1 MNVINHGYR
10 LCTNARE
17 HNHKAMKLLIEKIK
31 LAIEKRFGISQH
43 KKTHASWVAKGYRKE
58 PQVTFILQSH
68 DKSLQI
74 CHVLPK
80 LRQYEDAEIVVID
93 DGSKKEHT
101 QRLAAALTGAN
112 EFLLRAND
120 LFENVTYDKAIRLA
134 NGRYIALMQDDDDF
148 DGIGWVEKAVGLFEQ
163 HPKMA
168 VLGGLGGLD
177 IAFEHDRQWAHG
189 GRSMATGDFAFVT
202 AVNRAPMWIN
212 RKLFMQHLKHI
223 DYRFAPFQF
232 DDYELCARTWLSGL
246 QVGWYDAGF
255 RSLTAGG
262 MRLWNNAFT
271 KEQTER
277 NGRLLYQLYAD
288 KQDELRRL
296 VNSATS

>member
-1 MNVINHGYR
+1 
-10 LCTNARE
+10 
-17 HNHKAMKLLIEKIK
+17 MKLLLEKIK
-31 LAIEKRFGISQH
+31 LALLKRSGASQQ
-43 KKTHASWVAKGYRKE
+43 KKNHASWVAKGYRKE
-58 PQVTFILQSH
+58 PRVTFVLQSH

-80 LRQYEDAEIVVID
+80 LRQYEDAEIIVID

-101 QRLAAALTGAN
+101 QRLAEALTGAN

-148 DGIGWVEKAVGLFEQ
+148 DGIEWVEKAVELFEQ

-168 VLGGLGGLD
+168 ILGGLGGLD
-177 IAFEHDRQWAHG
+177 IAFEADKQWAHG
-189 GRSMATGDFAFVT
+189 GASQTEGDFCFVT

-212 RKLFMQHLKHI
+212 RELFMQHLHHL
-223 DYRFAPFQF
+223 DFRFAPFQF
-232 DDYELCARTWLSGL
+232 DDYELCARTWLTGL
-246 QVGWYDAGF
+246 QVGWYDAKF

-271 KEQTER
+271 QEQSER
-277 NGRLLYQLYAD
+277 NGKLLYELYAD
-288 KQDELRRL
+288 KQEEIRRL
-296 VNSATS
+296 VAESRK

>member
-1 MNVINHGYR
+1 
-10 LCTNARE
+10 
-17 HNHKAMKLLIEKIK
+17 MKLLIEKIK
-31 LAIEKRFGISQH
+31 LALQKRSGKVQ
-43 KKTHASWVAKGYRKE
+43 KKKDHASWVAKGYRKA
-58 PQVTFILQSH
+58 PKVTFVLQSH

-80 LRQYEDAEIVVID
+80 LRQYEDAEIIVID

-101 QRLAAALTGAN
+101 ERLASALTGAN

-120 LFENVTYDKAIRLA
+120 LFENVTYDKAIRMA

-148 DGIGWVEKAVGLFEQ
+148 DGIGWVEKAVRLFEQ

-168 VLGGLGGLD
+168 ILGGLGGLD
-177 IAFEHDRQWAHG
+177 IAFEADKLWAHG
-189 GRSMATGDFAFVT
+189 GASQTQGDFCFVT
-202 AVNRAPMWIN
+202 AVNRAPMWIH
-212 RKLFMQHLKHI
+212 RELFMQHLHHI
-223 DYRFAPFQF
+223 NFRFAPFQF

-246 QVGWYDAGF
+246 QVGWYDAHF

-271 KEQTER
+271 TEQSER
-277 NGRLLYQLYAD
+277 NGKLLYELYAD
-288 KQDELRRL
+288 KQEEIRRL
-296 VNSATS
+296 VAESRK

>member
-1 MNVINHGYR
+1 
-10 LCTNARE
+10 
-17 HNHKAMKLLIEKIK
+17 MKLFIEKIK
-31 LAIEKRFGISQH
+31 LALQKRTGSVKQ

-58 PQVTFILQSH
+58 PQVTFVLQSH

-74 CHVLPK
+74 CHLLPK
-80 LRQYEDAEIVVID
+80 LRQYEDAEIIVID
-93 DGSKKEHT
+93 DGSKLEHT

-148 DGIGWVEKAVGLFEQ
+148 DDVGWVRRAVALFEA
-163 HPKMA
+163 HPRMA
-168 VLGGLGGLD
+168 ILGGLGGLD
-177 IAFEHDRQWAHG
+177 IAFEDERQWAHG
-189 GRSMATGDFAFVT
+189 GASQAKGDFCFVT
-202 AVNRAPMWIN
+202 SVNRAPMWI
-212 RKLFMQHLKHI
+212 RRDLFVEHLHHI
-223 DYRFAPFQF
+223 DFRFAPFQF

-262 MRLWNNAFT
+262 MRLWNSDFT
-271 KEQTER
+271 REQSER
-277 NGRLLYQLYAD
+277 NGHLLYQLYASR
-288 KQDELRRL
+288 QDEIRRL
-296 VNSATS
+296 VEESNLQ

>member
-1 MNVINHGYR
+1 
-10 LCTNARE
+10 
-17 HNHKAMKLLIEKIK
+17 MKLLIEKIK
-31 LAIEKRFGISQH
+31 LALLKRTGTTQQ
-43 KKTHASWVAKGYRKE
+43 KKTHATWVAKGYRKE

-80 LRQYEDAEIVVID
+80 LRQYEDAEIIVID
-93 DGSKKEHT
+93 DGSKPEHT
-101 QRLAAALTGAN
+101 QRLTAALTGAN

-148 DGIGWVEKAVGLFEQ
+148 DGIGWVETAVRLFQQ
-163 HPKMA
+163 HPRMA
-168 VLGGLGGLD
+168 ILGGKDGLD
-177 IAFEHDRQWAHG
+177 IAFEDDRQWAHG
-189 GRSMATGDFAFVT
+189 GASQAAGDFSFVT

-212 RKLFMQHLKHI
+212 RELFMQHLHHI
-223 DYRFAPFQF
+223 DFRFAPFQF

-262 MRLWNNAFT
+262 MRLWNNALA
-271 KEQTER
+271 KEQNER
-277 NGRLLYQLYAD
+277 NGHLLYELYAG
-288 KQDELRRL
+288 KKEEISRR
-296 VNSATS
+296 VAESRED